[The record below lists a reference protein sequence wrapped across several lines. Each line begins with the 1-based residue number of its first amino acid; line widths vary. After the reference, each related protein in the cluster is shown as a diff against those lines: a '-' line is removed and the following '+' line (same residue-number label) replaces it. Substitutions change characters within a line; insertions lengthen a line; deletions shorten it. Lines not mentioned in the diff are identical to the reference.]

1 MKTLLTIVGFGLVAG
16 VGLVGCPTFVD
27 TELCANGACGN
38 GDGSV
43 PDGTLPD
50 ATIPDAKADR
60 DPPPPGCDTPNE
72 PLKNPEKC
80 LVDSFGVFVSAGGSD
95 TNDGTKA
102 KPFKTMGKALGA
114 GKDRIVVCEGTYA
127 ESLEIKGDVEIY
139 SGVTCDFAKAG
150 GKAKIAPEAS
160 TGLTVENGV
169 VGLYDVEVTAKS
181 ATTPGA
187 SSIGILAKSGAKL
200 TLRRS
205 TVAAA
210 AGADGNDAAATGNNH
225 VASVEGNPASG
236 STGAGAK
243 VCACPMFGASEG
255 GAGGAGGNAAIPAG
269 KNGAPGAANP
279 APATTGGATGAG
291 GNGAPDGISSCS
303 NGVPGSPGAA
313 RQGGKVSSA
322 AGAAST
328 SGWTPSTGGAGEAGN
343 PAQGGGG
350 GGGSFYAAMMSS
362 GGGGGGCGG
371 CGGAGAPGGGSGGA
385 SIGILA
391 VDAQVDIGGTTISTA
406 KGGAGKAGGTGQA
419 GGGGGG
425 GGGGTVGACA
435 GARGGAGAGGGGGA
449 GGHGGPS
456 VGIAYTGDA
465 PMIDGKAVADGASA
479 AGVQVGEPGA
489 GAAGGEGGAAVVGAI
504 PPGVAG
510 NRGADGS
517 LGVAKAVTK
526 VEKVQ

>member
-1 MKTLLTIVGFGLVAG
+1 MKRFVLASILMGACA
-16 VGLVGCPTFVD
+16 VGCTMVSSNFCDYVTCVD
-27 TELCANGACGN
+27 SVDGGDASVDSAT
-38 GDGSV
+38 DGSV
-43 PDGTLPD
+43 
-50 ATIPDAKADR
+50 DAKADR
-60 DPPPPGCDTPNE
+60 DPPPPGCETPNE

-102 KPFKTMGKALGA
+102 KPFKTIGKGLLA

-127 ESLEIKGDVEIY
+127 ESLDIKGDVEIY
-139 SGVTCDFAKAG
+139 SGVTCDFARAG

-169 VGLYDVEVTAKS
+169 VGLYDVEVTAKA

-322 AGAAST
+322 AGAASA

-425 GGGGTVGACA
+425 GGTVGACA

-489 GAAGGEGGAAVVGAI
+489 GGGGGEGGAAVVGAI
-504 PPGVAG
+504 PAGVAG

-526 VEKVQ
+526 VEKAQ